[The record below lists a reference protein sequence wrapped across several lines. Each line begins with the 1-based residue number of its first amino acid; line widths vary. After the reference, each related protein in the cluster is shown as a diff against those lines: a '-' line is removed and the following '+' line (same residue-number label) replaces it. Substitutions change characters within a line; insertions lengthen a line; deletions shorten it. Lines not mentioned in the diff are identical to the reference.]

1 MRELAEEAAVSPNTM
16 QRALATLEAGGLI
29 YSERTSGRFVTS
41 DLSLIETER
50 KALAKSSVSEFFS
63 VMEELG
69 FSRGEAISLAE
80 EMKEVK

>member
-16 QRALATLEAGGLI
+16 QKALATLEAGGLI

-50 KALAKSSVSEFFS
+50 KALAKASVNKFFS
-63 VMEELG
+63 AMGDLG
-69 FSRGEAISLAE
+69 FSREDAISIAS
-80 EMKEVK
+80 EMKEVN